1 MLTTKTLE
9 VLFTHGNIN
18 ITYHLIV
25 IKYLTYYLVFTTN
38 LTAKQYLTRGLP
50 PPADKQN
57 QKVY

>member
-38 LTAKQYLTRGLP
+38 LTAKQYPTRGLP
-50 PPADKQN
+50 QPA
-57 QKVY
+57 